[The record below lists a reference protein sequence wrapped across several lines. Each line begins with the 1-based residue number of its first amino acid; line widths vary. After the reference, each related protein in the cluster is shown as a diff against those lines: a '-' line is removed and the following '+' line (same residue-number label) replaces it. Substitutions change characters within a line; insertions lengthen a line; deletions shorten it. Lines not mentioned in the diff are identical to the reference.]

1 MKIVNNKKLKIAIDI
16 DDCMCNTVDIDFAYG
31 YYYSKQNNI
40 FQKAKIY
47 DSTYYYVPTTFGF
60 NDKQTYDFFVNEK
73 KYIMKHTAMYPFS
86 FVKEVI
92 NCLYK
97 NCIIII
103 LTSRENKYWNNN
115 AYKYAKKW
123 LKKYKIK
130 FDKLFVQKLN
140 KGEFCKQNNIDL
152 LIEDNLNYVK
162 SANEL
167 GIKTILLKKEYNK
180 EYVNKNNNMALNW
193 LHLFD
198 LINETY
204 FNNNLKIKI

>member
-1 MKIVNNKKLKIAIDI
+1 
-16 DDCMCNTVDIDFAYG
+16 
-31 YYYSKQNNI
+31 
-40 FQKAKIY
+40 
-47 DSTYYYVPTTFGF
+47 
-60 NDKQTYDFFVNEK
+60 
-73 KYIMKHTAMYPFS
+73 MKHTAMYPFS

-97 NCIIII
+97 NCTIII

-140 KGEFCKQNNIDL
+140 KGECCKQNNIDI

-167 GIKTILLKKEYNK
+167 GIKTILLKKEYKK